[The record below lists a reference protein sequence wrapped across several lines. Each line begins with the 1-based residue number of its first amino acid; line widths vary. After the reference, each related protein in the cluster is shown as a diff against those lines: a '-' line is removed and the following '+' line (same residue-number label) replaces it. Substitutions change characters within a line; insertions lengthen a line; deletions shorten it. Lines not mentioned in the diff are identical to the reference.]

1 MIRKHERSD
10 AQMNF
15 LTLPIGDEVPEI
27 VNAVVEVPYACSNKY
42 EYDQTLHLFRLDRP
56 LFASVHYPAEYG
68 FIPSTLS
75 PDDDAL
81 DILILV
87 THATFPGCLLEA
99 RPVGV
104 LEMLDQGAP
113 DQKILAVA
121 KTSPTHAEVKVHTDL
136 APHVLREIEHFFS
149 VYKELEG
156 KRTQVKGWNDV
167 KEARRLIKEGHS
179 RFRRHKTKKLRI
191 KKK

>member
-1 MIRKHERSD
+1 
-10 AQMNF
+10 MNY
-15 LTLPIGDEVPEI
+15 LTLPVGDAAPEI
-27 VNAVVEVPYACSNKY
+27 VNAVVEVPCGCSNKY
-42 EYDQTLHLFRLDRP
+42 EYDKTSNLFRLDRP

-68 FIPSTLS
+68 FIPGTLG
-75 PDDDAL
+75 PDGDAQ

-87 THATFPGCLLEA
+87 THATFPGCLIKA

-104 LEMLDQGAP
+104 LEMTDQGVP

-121 KTSPTHAEVKVHTDL
+121 EASPTHAEVKVHTDL

-156 KRTQVKGWNDV
+156 KHTVVKRWNNI
-167 KEARRLIKEGHS
+167 KHARRLIQEGRGRFCESETKQS
-179 RFRRHKTKKLRI
+179 RLHKGDA
-191 KKK
+191 